1 MSNKNKFTQDQV
13 QTVTQEEL
21 VKIQELN
28 SEFNK
33 VKMAIADA
41 ELQKQTLIRIVDE
54 IKSQFSIHEKLLIE
68 KYGADAVINI
78 QTGEV
83 TQKEN

>member
-1 MSNKNKFTQDQV
+1 MSNTQ
-13 QTVTQEEL
+13 VTQEEL
-21 VKIQELN
+21 EKIQELN
-28 SEFNK
+28 VEFNK

-41 ELQKQTLIRIVDE
+41 ELQKQTLIRVVDE
-54 IKSQFSIHEKLLIE
+54 IKAQFSAHEKLLIE
-68 KYGADAVINI
+68 KYGANAVINI

>member
-13 QTVTQEEL
+13 QAVTQEEL

-54 IKSQFSIHEKLLIE
+54 IKSQFSTHEKLLIE
-68 KYGADAVINI
+68 KYGANAVINI

-83 TQKEN
+83 TQKES

>member
-1 MSNKNKFTQDQV
+1 MENTK
-13 QTVTQEEL
+13 VTQEEL
-21 VKIQELN
+21 EKIQELN
-28 SEFNK
+28 AEFNK

-41 ELQKQTLIRIVDE
+41 ELQKQTLIRVVDE
-54 IKSQFSIHEKLLIE
+54 IKSQFSAHEKLLIE
-68 KYGADAVINI
+68 KYGANAVINI

>member
-1 MSNKNKFTQDQV
+1 MANEQ
-13 QTVTQEEL
+13 VTQEEL
-21 VKIQELN
+21 TKIQELN

>member
-1 MSNKNKFTQDQV
+1 ME
-13 QTVTQEEL
+13 TVTQEEL
-21 VKIQELN
+21 GKIQELN
-28 SEFNK
+28 AEFNK

-54 IKSQFSIHEKLLIE
+54 IKAQFSAHEKLLIG
-68 KYGADAVINI
+68 KYGANAVINI

-83 TQKEN
+83 TQKTE